1 MPGGVLRTLSH
12 LASVS
17 AKGEAGSYMRSL
29 RINVRIVVLLA
40 VLFLVSLMLNIGWS
54 HYAQMSQAEKELLE
68 KSQIMSKQML
78 AVWDFTDLNQAK
90 IDTDADGSYNFKGIY
105 CVIAGKG
112 INALFT
118 RDTDYIVRYI
128 KPNPRN
134 RADCPDDFE
143 TKAIES
149 FEANKSEY
157 YAITAYEG
165 QDVFRYVLPVYMKSS
180 CLSCHGG
187 PAGELDITGHEKEGL
202 ALGDFGGAISIIMPI
217 HSYMSGIESNIF
229 YQSIYFFLVILTVII
244 IIYVAI
250 THLITRPLRQL
261 EHAAEQIESGC
272 LSVDVSGINA
282 TGEMRDLALRFQ
294 SMAAQLDILY
304 NDLESQVEDRT
315 EQLKKINQILDKQKV
330 ALVKANVRLK
340 EENRY
345 KSEFLAMVSH
355 ELRTPLTAIIAF
367 TEIWEKSAD
376 YANGGEKDA
385 VREVKENGQ
394 RLLHMVNNVL
404 DMAKSEAGKN
414 ELCIE
419 TVDMVDLIYAVDGTL
434 GFLAAK
440 KHIAYRSHVSS
451 DTPLIRADGV
461 KLRRIVENLGSNAI
475 KFTPTGGTVSVEV
488 TYGDQAHNMLIAVK
502 DSGVG
507 IRKEDIPKVF
517 KRFTQAGEASY
528 KQMSGSGLGLAVVK
542 EFAKAHGGYVELES
556 VYGKGSVFKVW
567 IPVEIVE
574 WGEHDENND
583 CR

>member
-12 LASVS
+12 LASAS

-134 RADCPDDFE
+134 QADCPDDFE

-202 ALGDFGGAISIIMPI
+202 ALGDFGGTISIIMPI

-250 THLITRPLRQL
+250 THLITRPLTQL